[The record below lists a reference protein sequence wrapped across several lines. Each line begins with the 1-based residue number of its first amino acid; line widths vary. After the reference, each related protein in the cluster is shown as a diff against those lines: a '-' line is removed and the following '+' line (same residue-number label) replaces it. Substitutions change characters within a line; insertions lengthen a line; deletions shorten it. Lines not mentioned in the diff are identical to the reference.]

1 MKQEWIVD
9 AMDPG
14 AEAQFT
20 DSFGEVF
27 SLCYRPEHT
36 EPVIVCIGTDRST
49 GDSLGPLVGYKLRSL
64 LKKPYP
70 LYGTLDAPVHAKN
83 LNQCVETIRRK
94 YINPCVIAVDACL
107 GRQERVG
114 CISLGP
120 GPVCPGAGVNK
131 SLPRVGHLHI
141 AGIVNL
147 SGFMEYVVLQ
157 NTRLM
162 TVMRMA
168 DIISR
173 GIARC
178 LDTLSPAA
186 GIVAAARYEMEETY
200 GNYQSG
206 S

>member
-1 MKQEWIVD
+1 MEREWVVD
-9 AMDPG
+9 AMGPEAD
-14 AEAQFT
+14 AQFI

-27 SLCYRPEHT
+27 SRCYAPWHT
-36 EPVIVCIGTDRST
+36 GPVIVCIGTDRST
-49 GDSLGPLVGYKLRSL
+49 GDSLGPLVGYKLKTL
-64 LKKPYP
+64 MKKDYP
-70 LYGTLDAPVHAKN
+70 LHGTLDAPVHAKN
-83 LNQCVETIRRK
+83 LSQCMHSIRRR
-94 YINPCVIAVDACL
+94 YDNPCIIAVDACL

-114 CISLGP
+114 CISLGQ

-131 SLPRVGHLHI
+131 SLPRVGQMHI

-173 GIARC
+173 GIARYM
-178 LDTLSPAA
+178 DAWSPAA
-186 GIVAAARYEMEETY
+186 ATVAAARQDLDFSYPELY
-200 GNYQSG
+200 
-206 S
+206 